1 MAAGA
6 TPLRLL
12 SLMIA
17 VSVVALALAVLAA
30 RGAARQAQ
38 AD

>member
-12 SLMIA
+12 ALMIA
-17 VSVVALALAVLAA
+17 ASVVALVLAVLAA
-30 RGAARQAQ
+30 RGAARQPHPE
-38 AD
+38 